1 MRLRTVAV
9 LGVLLA
15 VTTAGCATPPENDPG
30 VATAASGAPQTSG
43 STPADGDEDDGD
55 KGDGLTFARCMREQG
70 LAWFPDPKE
79 DGRMEI
85 SIPKGSDGKAVE
97 KAHEACKEH
106 LPNGGEPP
114 KLSAE
119 DLERERKFAAC
130 MRDNGVSGF
139 PDPDPN
145 GRTTMDSRT
154 IGAEPGSPTWNAAEK
169 ACSQYRN
176 PGETRDEKGERGA

>member
-1 MRLRTVAV
+1 MRLGTVAA

-15 VTTAGCATPPENDPG
+15 VTTAGCATSRDDGPG
-30 VATAASGAPQTSG
+30 VATAASTAPQTSG
-43 STPADGDEDDGD
+43 SAPADDGD
-55 KGDGLTFARCMREQG
+55 AGDGLAFARCMREQG
-70 LAWFPDPKE
+70 LEWFPDPKE

-85 SIPKGSDGKAVE
+85 SVPKGSDGKAVE

-139 PDPDPN
+139 PDPDPD
-145 GRTTMDSRT
+145 GRTKVDSRT
-154 IGAEPGSPTWNAAEK
+154 LGAEPGSPTWNAAEK

-176 PGETRDEKGERGA
+176 QGEKRDNRGEQGA